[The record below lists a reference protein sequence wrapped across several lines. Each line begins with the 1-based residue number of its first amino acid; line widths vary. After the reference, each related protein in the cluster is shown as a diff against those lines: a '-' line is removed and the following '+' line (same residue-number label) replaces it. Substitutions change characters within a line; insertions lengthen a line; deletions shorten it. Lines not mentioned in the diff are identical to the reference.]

1 MIELKHI
8 IVVDTILQ
16 AYLILMIADF
26 ITGFLK
32 AWKTEGF
39 KSRKIRD
46 GVIRVIGE
54 LVAIAVGGVLD
65 IIMGLHGVTVL
76 AIKWLFI
83 FKEFVSIAE
92 NLGAVDVNLPPWIAD
107 KVEEIKEKYNNN
119 PTDKEGE

>member
-1 MIELKHI
+1 MNMNDI
-8 IVVDTILQ
+8 IDMDMLLQ
-16 AYLILMIADF
+16 AYLLLMVADF
-26 ITGFLK
+26 VTGFLK

-54 LVAIAVGGVLD
+54 LIAIAVGGILD
-65 IIMGLHGVTVL
+65 IVMGFNGVIVL

-92 NLGAVDVNLPPWIAD
+92 NLGAVDVTLPGWIAERL
-107 KVEEIKEKYNNN
+107 EEIKDSYNNN
-119 PTDKEGE
+119 SKGGEV